1 MVRGVYGLGLES
13 SPWPDL
19 GHCGWEM
26 WSLSGCPGGE
36 QPASCCSVIMRL
48 QWLRLKEA
56 LGPLVSAISR
66 GMVGWQVLG
75 TRHHL
80 AYLIRRCNKSTV
92 AWRWHWGQLKL
103 LLSDLTSA
111 PTCCLLCAPRTH
123 SLQGADEIRTKC
135 TFLQI

>member
-19 GHCGWEM
+19 GHRSWEM

-36 QPASCCSVIMRL
+36 QQPAAAPLSCCL
-48 QWLRLKEA
+48 QWLRFKEM

-66 GMVGWQVLG
+66 RMVGRQVLG

-80 AYLIRRCNKSTV
+80 AYLIRRCNSV
-92 AWRWHWGQLKL
+92 AWRQRWEQLKL

-135 TFLQI
+135 TVLQI